1 MAKRLKRYPVRGLV
15 DELNIEA
22 EEDELNFEG
31 VYFADRTGNYDV
43 ELREYLNNCCRKED
57 GTEDIDLREYL
68 NYCIRKE
75 AEAKIE
81 SEAKIEAEELGR
93 RNAWLNWAGGWAV
106 QAQAR
111 GAT

>member
-15 DELNIEA
+15 DELN
-22 EEDELNFEG
+22 FEG
-31 VYFADRTGNYDV
+31 VYFGEPEDV
-43 ELREYLNNCCRKED
+43 EL
-57 GTEDIDLREYL
+57 
-68 NYCIRKE
+68 
-75 AEAKIE
+75 A
-81 SEAKIEAEELGR
+81 EAKIEAEELGR

>member
-15 DELNIEA
+15 DELN
-22 EEDELNFEG
+22 FEG
-31 VYFADRTGNYDV
+31 VYFG
-43 ELREYLNNCCRKED
+43 D
-57 GTEDIDLREYL
+57 GTEDVDLREYL

-81 SEAKIEAEELGR
+81 AEELGR
-93 RNAWLNWAGGWAV
+93 RHAWLNWAGGWAV

>member
-15 DELNIEA
+15 DELN
-22 EEDELNFEG
+22 FEG
-31 VYFADRTGNYDV
+31 VYFGEPEDV
-43 ELREYLNNCCRKED
+43 DLRSYLNYCCRKE
-57 GTEDIDLREYL
+57 
-68 NYCIRKE
+68 
-75 AEAKIE
+75 A
-81 SEAKIEAEELGR
+81 EAKIEAEELGR

>member
-1 MAKRLKRYPVRGLV
+1 MVKRLKRYPVRGLV
-15 DELNIEA
+15 DELN
-22 EEDELNFEG
+22 FEG
-31 VYFADRTGNYDV
+31 VYFGEPEDV

-57 GTEDIDLREYL
+57 GTEDVDLRSYL
-68 NYCIRKE
+68 NYCCRKE
-75 AEAKIE
+75 A
-81 SEAKIEAEELGR
+81 EAKIEAEELGR